1 MEGLGAGAGEV
12 GGARGV
18 IFKQVKYRFYD
29 ILCPIHNLLISFS
42 VRRIRISL
50 SSSIRQKFK
59 GFCCDSDILYMILRL
74 SPFTQTNHIKLN
86 VRKPTTSN

>member
-29 ILCPIHNLLISFS
+29 IY
-42 VRRIRISL
+42 V
-50 SSSIRQKFK
+50 Q
-59 GFCCDSDILYMILRL
+59 
-74 SPFTQTNHIKLN
+74 FTTY
-86 VRKPTTSN
+86 